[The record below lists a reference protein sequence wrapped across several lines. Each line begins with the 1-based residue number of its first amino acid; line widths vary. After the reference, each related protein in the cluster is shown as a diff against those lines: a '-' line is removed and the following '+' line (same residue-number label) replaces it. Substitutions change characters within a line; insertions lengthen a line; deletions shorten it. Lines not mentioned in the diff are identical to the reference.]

1 MKKNLSAIYAT
12 LLAAIWAAAW
22 FTAHAAQQT
31 INLGT
36 APTGADGDTH
46 RVAFGKV
53 NANDT
58 ELYAT
63 KGNLA
68 GGNTWTGTQAF
79 GVVTA
84 TSVNGLTLTTST
96 GVVTIA
102 AGKTLTLSNTL
113 TFTGTDASTVAFGAG
128 GTVLYSGG
136 AGSFTTVVGSG
147 SVTGLTLIPTGS
159 TAPTNGMFLPAAN
172 TLGWGVNSAE
182 EMRLTGTALSPGADG
197 GNSLGTTTLGWQN
210 LFGNTG
216 FVFNIENG
224 NWVATHTS
232 GILTVGTG
240 DLRVT
245 TAGTNAASVVT
256 LNGSQTLANKTLT
269 APVIG
274 AATGTSLAAT
284 GLLHA
289 FSATAT
295 PAGGTAGS
303 GLRVGST
310 SNLGLFF
317 GSGAPTLAAAQ
328 GSLYIRT
335 DGAPYYNNN
344 GTTGWTALTASVDQ
358 GGNYTWTG
366 THDYT
371 TATVTF
377 GTVTVGTIT
386 GTTLNMSGGSVRLPV
401 AAGAATLASSGAV
414 SYNTT
419 NKQLGIHNGAKEVA
433 VPTIMHVVKTFDPKA
448 VCDGAVD
455 RLFIMTTGVSEPFG
469 ITVVGWKVS
478 FEADPTTE
486 VDLDLKRADAVI
498 GVANAA
504 VMDVLD
510 TTTGASAEATAANI
524 NGGAVVANGK
534 TIYLE
539 FGTAYTETTHQII
552 FEMWYEIEED

>member
-1 MKKNLSAIYAT
+1 MKKNAIYAT

-53 NANDT
+53 NSNFD
-58 ELYAT
+58 ELYAV
-63 KGNLA
+63 GNE
-68 GGNTWTGTQAF
+68 
-79 GVVTA
+79 TA
-84 TSVNGLTLTTST
+84 IEAALDTLPNVTSVQGHTVTLTGNFVRSGAHSLTLTTTGATSVTLPTSGTLLADAGLGT
-96 GVVTIA
+96 GVGAWLATPSSANLATAVT
-102 AGKTLTLSNTL
+102 GE
-113 TFTGTDASTVAFGAG
+113 TGSGALVFGTSPG
-128 GTVLYSGG
+128 
-136 AGSFTTVVGSG
+136 FTT
-147 SVTGLTLIPTGS
+147 
-159 TAPTNGMFLPAAN
+159 AAN
-172 TLGWGVNSAE
+172 PVSND
-182 EMRLTGTALSPGADG
+182 GAA
-197 GNSLGTTTLGWQN
+197 LGTTALGWSD
-210 LFGNTG
+210 LHLATG
-216 FVFNIENG
+216 ALINFSNG
-224 NWVATHTS
+224 NWTATHSS
-232 GILTVGTG
+232 GVLTIGSSM
-240 DLRVT
+240 DIRMT
-245 TAGTNAASVVT
+245 TAGTNSASVVT
-256 LNGSQTLANKTLT
+256 VGGTQTLTNKTLT

-274 AATGTSLAAT
+274 AATGTSLATT

-289 FSATAT
+289 FSGTAT

-303 GLRVGST
+303 GIRVGST

-358 GGNYTWTG
+358 AGNYTWTG

-401 AAGAATLASSGAV
+401 AAGAATLAASGAV

-510 TTTGASAEATAANI
+510 TTAGASAEATAANI